1 MLFSILIFAVG
12 FVLGMRWQAVRQGS
26 DARSAEPPAMRDV
39 TDAEVEEL
47 LRHGHKLE
55 AIRRYREIHRC
66 DIATAQTRVDL
77 LEAILRR

>member
-1 MLFSILIFAVG
+1 MIFWLLVFALG
-12 FVLGMRWQAVRQGS
+12 FVCGMRWQGR
-26 DARSAEPPAMRDV
+26 RSSRPVSPASEVRDV
-39 TDAEVEEL
+39 TDAEIEEL

-66 DIATAQTRVDL
+66 DIATAQSRVEL

>member
-1 MLFSILIFAVG
+1 MIFGLLVFAFG
-12 FVLGMRWQAVRQGS
+12 FFCGMRWQRRSSAPGPVSEPAV
-26 DARSAEPPAMRDV
+26 RDV

-47 LRHGHKLE
+47 LRNGHKLE

-66 DIATAQTRVDL
+66 DIATAQSRVEL

>member
-1 MLFSILIFAVG
+1 MIYGFLIFAFG
-12 FVLGMRWQAVRQGS
+12 FFCGMRWQQ
-26 DARSAEPPAMRDV
+26 RSASVRRAPDVGVRDV

-55 AIRRYREIHRC
+55 AIKRYREIHRC
-66 DIATAQTRVDL
+66 DIATAQSRVEL

>member
-1 MLFSILIFAVG
+1 MIFGLLIFAFG
-12 FVLGMRWQAVRQGS
+12 FFCGMRWQRRSTTPGRVHDPAV
-26 DARSAEPPAMRDV
+26 RDV

-47 LRHGHKLE
+47 LRQGHKLE

-66 DIATAQTRVDL
+66 DIATAQSRVDL